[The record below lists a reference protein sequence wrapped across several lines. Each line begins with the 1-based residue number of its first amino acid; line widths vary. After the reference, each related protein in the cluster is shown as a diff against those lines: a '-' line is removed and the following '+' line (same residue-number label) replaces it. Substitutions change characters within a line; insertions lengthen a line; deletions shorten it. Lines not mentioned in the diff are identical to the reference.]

1 MATAFFGCVSV
12 FCATEA
18 RAEAETIS
26 LLETL
31 LRNEAQSMAALTE
44 SDLEELAN
52 APAVLTSL
60 RPQVRPEGFA
70 ALEATLSSSRFEE
83 HFIREQPRATGG
95 ESWRCLTEALYFEAR
110 GEDLKGLY
118 AVGEVIL
125 NRVEDRRYPGTV
137 CGVVYQGTGRLHGCQ
152 FSYACDGR
160 PEHINDAGAW
170 NRVGKVARILLDGAP
185 RVLTDGATH
194 YHARWVSPSWAR
206 QFPRTASIGVHHF
219 YRWN

>member
-1 MATAFFGCVSV
+1 MAELS
-12 FCATEA
+12 
-18 RAEAETIS
+18 
-26 LLETL
+26 
-31 LRNEAQSMAALTE
+31 E

-60 RPQVRPEGFA
+60 RPQVRPDGLA

-83 HFIREQPRATGG
+83 HFIREQPQASGG
-95 ESWRCLTEALYFEAR
+95 QAWRCLAEALYFEAR
-110 GEDLKGLY
+110 GEDLKGIY

-125 NRVEDRRYPGTV
+125 NRVEDRRFPGSV
-137 CGVVYQGTGRLHGCQ
+137 CGVVNQGTGRLNACQ
-152 FSYACDGR
+152 FSYTCDGS
-160 PEHINDAGAW
+160 PETINDARAW

-206 QFPRTASIGVHHF
+206 QFPQTASIGVHNF
-219 YRWN
+219 YRWD